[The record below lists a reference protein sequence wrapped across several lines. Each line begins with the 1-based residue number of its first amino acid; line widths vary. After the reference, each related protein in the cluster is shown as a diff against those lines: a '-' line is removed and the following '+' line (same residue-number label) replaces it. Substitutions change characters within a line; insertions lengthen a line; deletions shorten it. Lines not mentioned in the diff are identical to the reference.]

1 MRHAIFYIFLLFVLN
16 IGAQKPTLVLPTLHT
31 NPILDMSF
39 SVDGALLVTTS
50 INEVKL
56 WESGTGKLIL
66 TILGRKNE
74 GYAAAEIAPN
84 KQLLLTT
91 GNCFPING
99 LGSQPAVLRLWEV
112 GTGQELRP
120 LQALPT
126 GFCVTSLAIS
136 PKSSLAAISVVT
148 DKGLSGTVVYNLKNG
163 KEVNR
168 FIREGKA
175 SFSADEKQLIFQESN
190 SLTAVSIN
198 NGKEDQLL
206 AEGCLD
212 FSIQK
217 DTLCVL
223 TMGKSIKKI
232 HLPSKRLIEK
242 FFTGTAAASWSFRSS
257 LSRLSSDGKQYLK
270 VFDQTISD
278 PGGKLRRYRF
288 QFSRTADR
296 SVLRD
301 IILEDSLDAQLI
313 SSPDLQLLVAAPYL
327 TDDMGVFDVA
337 PNIVAYSLADGSF
350 RYDFGLERLRRAAK
364 ANFFPPRF
372 EVYNEG
378 RLILIRRS
386 PPNHSS
392 VFLTQTG
399 QLFPIASETDL
410 SKYTKGEDLKADSR
424 WEIKCEDGIS
434 YHLYDAQSE
443 EALAV
448 LLIAEP
454 DIAWQPNV
462 SNTWAIT
469 TPSGLFDA
477 SPDMM
482 QDLHYVVNTEI
493 IELDQLKERYYEPRL
508 LAKIFG
514 LNEDAIRQADGL
526 EQVDLYPEIE
536 ATLDTQANQL
546 LINLTPRDG
555 GIGQLSLYIGGKEAA
570 QDVNPER
577 KKKLNVNLSDYAH
590 RLLPNQDNT
599 IQLLA
604 YNKAGWLKSGFIPVR
619 YPEAM
624 LRARGS
630 TSNTATVS
638 LGDNPSL
645 YAIVVGTSNYQGDAL
660 DLKFADRDATYFSQA
675 IRATAP
681 GIFENRTHVYLL
693 NTDPNDPLRINSA
706 EKENIQ
712 NIFDDIATKA
722 KAQDIL
728 MVYFSG
734 HGVNYG
740 NAENTQFYYLTKD
753 VSSENLSDPAVRQ
766 NFAISSEELTTW
778 INKIPALKQV
788 MIFDACNAGQIVDD
802 FANARNLGSSQIRAL
817 ERMKDRTGMFILTGS
832 AADKASFESNQFD
845 QGLLTYSLLDG
856 MRGGAIFEDVRID
869 VMTLF
874 QHARNKV
881 PNLAKELSGDQTPVL
896 HFPKGGASFD
906 IGTTHRSAEI
916 PIASSKLVFI
926 RSNFQEEALFSD
938 VLGLDNAVA
947 NYLNQLTLGGQSPF
961 VYAHKGENP
970 DAYSIKG
977 RYTLVNEE
985 IALRARLFKGEKAQG
1000 TLMQISGHK
1009 NNLTA
1014 LVQKLFRAVDRHL

>member
-1 MRHAIFYIFLLFVLN
+1 MLGLP
-16 IGAQKPTLVLPTLHT
+16 AQKPTLVLPTLHT

-39 SVDGALLVTTS
+39 SADGGLLVSTS

-56 WESGTGKLIL
+56 WEASTGKLIL
-66 TILGRKNE
+66 TILGRNNE
-74 GYAAAEIAPN
+74 GYAEAEIAAD
-84 KQLLLTT
+84 KQLLLTA
-91 GNCFPING
+91 GNCFPIDG
-99 LGSQPAVLRLWEV
+99 LGSQSPALRLWEV
-112 GTGQELRP
+112 ATGKELRV
-120 LQALPT
+120 LQALPA

-136 PKSSLAAISVVT
+136 PKSDLAAISIIT
-148 DKGLSGTVVYNLKNG
+148 DKGQAGAVVYNLKNG

-168 FIREGKA
+168 FIRKGEA
-175 SFSADEKQLIFQESN
+175 TFSADGKQLFFKESN
-190 SLTAVSIN
+190 SLVVVNIN
-198 NGKEDQLL
+198 NSKEEQLL

-217 DTLCVL
+217 DTLIVL
-223 TMGKSIKKI
+223 TLGKSIKKI
-232 HLPSKRLIEK
+232 LLPSKQLIEN
-242 FFTGTAAASWSFRSS
+242 FFTGSSSGDWSFRSS
-257 LSRLSSDGKQYLK
+257 LSRLSTDGKQYLK
-270 VFDQTISD
+270 VFDQAVSG
-278 PGGKLRRYRF
+278 PGSKLRRYRF
-288 QFSRTADR
+288 QFSRIADQSLLR
-296 SVLRD
+296 ELVL
-301 IILEDSLDAQLI
+301 EASLDAQLI
-313 SSPDLQLLVAAPYL
+313 TSPDFQLLVAAPYL
-327 TDDMGVFDVA
+327 TDDTGVFDVA
-337 PNIVAYSLADGSF
+337 PSIVAYSLLDGRF
-350 RYDFGLERLRRAAK
+350 RCDFGLERLRRAAR

-386 PPNHSS
+386 PPVHSS

-399 QLFPIASETDL
+399 QLFPLASERDL
-410 SKYTKGEDLKADSR
+410 LQYTKGEELKADSR
-424 WEIKCEDGIS
+424 WKIKCEDGIS
-434 YHLYDAQSE
+434 YHLYDAQSGE
-443 EALAV
+443 ELAI
-448 LLIAEP
+448 LLVAEP
-454 DIAWQPNV
+454 DNLAIPNL

-526 EQVDLYPEIE
+526 EQVDLFPVVE
-536 ATLDTQANQL
+536 ATLDTQANRL
-546 LINLTPRDG
+546 LIRLTPRDG
-555 GIGQLSLYIGGKEAA
+555 GIGQLSLFIGGKEAD
-570 QDVNPER
+570 QDINPDR
-577 KKKLNVNLSDYAH
+577 KKELNVDLSNYAH

-599 IQLLA
+599 IQLLS

-624 LRARGS
+624 LRARGVAN
-630 TSNTATVS
+630 NTGTLS

-645 YAIVVGTSNYQGDAL
+645 YAIVVGTSDYQGDAL

-675 IRATAP
+675 IQTTAP
-681 GIFENRTHVYLL
+681 GIFEGRTYVYLL
-693 NTDPNDPLRINSA
+693 NTDPNDPLRLNSA
-706 EKENIQ
+706 EKTNIEQ
-712 NIFDDIATKA
+712 IFAEIATKA

-740 NAENTQFYYLTKD
+740 TAENTQFYYLTQD
-753 VSSENLSDPAVRQ
+753 VSSENLSDPTVRQ
-766 NFAISSEELTTW
+766 NFAISSEELTDW

-788 MIFDACNAGQIVDD
+788 MIFDACNAGRIVDD
-802 FANARNLGSSQIRAL
+802 LANAKNLGSSQIRAL

-832 AADKASFESNQFD
+832 AADKASFESNQFG

-856 MRGGAIFEDVRID
+856 MRGGAIFEDIRID

-881 PNLAKELSGDQTPVL
+881 PELAKELSGDQTPIL

-906 IGTTHRSAEI
+906 IGTTDRSAEI
-916 PIASSKLVFI
+916 PIASSKLLFI
-926 RSNFQEEALFSD
+926 RSDFQDEELFVD
-938 VLGLDNAVA
+938 VLDLDQAVA
-947 NYLNQLTLGGQSPF
+947 NYFNQLTLGGQSPF
-961 VYAHKGENP
+961 VYSHKGENP

-977 RYTLVNEE
+977 RYTILQEE
-985 IALRARLFKGEKAQG
+985 IALQARLFKGKQPQG
-1000 TLMQISGHK
+1000 ALMEISGSK
-1009 NNLTA
+1009 SNLSA